1 MANGNMQGMGIM
13 TPTVSPA
20 QDSLPKLNIEPQQL
34 KQAADNLS
42 PETKEILDQHLTPG
56 LKIALSELLGTDVS
70 NTLAEIGPE
79 EPTVNIPVSIIAGAY
94 PAENIETSIQM
105 MGKDFASKRQKN
117 IPASPQ
123 GEMGGEPM
131 MASPQTNVPPKPT
144 VV

>member
-1 MANGNMQGMGIM
+1 MANGNMQGMGM
-13 TPTVSPA
+13 MAPGAMPTQNTSPRI
-20 QDSLPKLNIEPQQL
+20 NIEPQQL

-42 PETKEILDQHLTPG
+42 PETKEILEQHLTPG

-105 MGKDFASKRQKN
+105 MGKDFASKRKNN

-123 GEMGGEPM
+123 GEMGGGPM
-131 MASPQTNVPPKPT
+131 MDSPQTNVTPMP
-144 VV
+144 VA

>member
-1 MANGNMQGMGIM
+1 MQGMGIM
-13 TPTVSPA
+13 PPTVSPA

-94 PAENIETSIQM
+94 PSDNVQDSVRMMAQDFKSKTQQSIP
-105 MGKDFASKRQKN
+105 S
-117 IPASPQ
+117 SPQ
-123 GEMGGEPM
+123 GGLGGEPM
-131 MASPQTNVPPKPT
+131 KASPQTNVPPSPMPT
-144 VV
+144 GMV

>member
-1 MANGNMQGMGIM
+1 MANGNMQGMGM
-13 TPTVSPA
+13 MAPGAMPTQNTSPRI
-20 QDSLPKLNIEPQQL
+20 NIEPQQL

-42 PETKEILDQHLTPG
+42 PETKEILEQHLTPG

-70 NTLAEIGPE
+70 NTLSEIGPE

-105 MGKDFASKRQKN
+105 MGKDFASKRKNN

-123 GEMGGEPM
+123 GEMGGGPM
-131 MASPQTNVPPKPT
+131 MAARQTNVPPVP
-144 VV
+144 VA

>member
-1 MANGNMQGMGIM
+1 MANGNMQGMGM
-13 TPTVSPA
+13 MAPGAMPTQNTSPRI
-20 QDSLPKLNIEPQQL
+20 NIEPQQL

-105 MGKDFASKRQKN
+105 MGKDFASKRKNN

-123 GEMGGEPM
+123 GEMGGGPM
-131 MASPQTNVPPKPT
+131 MDSPQTNVPPMPMA
-144 VV
+144 

>member
-1 MANGNMQGMGIM
+1 MANGNMQGMGM
-13 TPTVSPA
+13 MAPGAMPTQNTSPRI
-20 QDSLPKLNIEPQQL
+20 NIEPQQL

-42 PETKEILDQHLTPG
+42 PETKEILEQHLTPG

-105 MGKDFASKRQKN
+105 MGKDFASKRKNN

-123 GEMGGEPM
+123 GEMGGGPM
-131 MASPQTNVPPKPT
+131 MDSPQTNVPPMPMA
-144 VV
+144 

>member
-1 MANGNMQGMGIM
+1 MANGNMQGMGM
-13 TPTVSPA
+13 MAPGAMPTQNTSPRI
-20 QDSLPKLNIEPQQL
+20 NIEPQQL

-42 PETKEILDQHLTPG
+42 PETKEILEQHLTPG

-105 MGKDFASKRQKN
+105 MGKDFASKRKNN

-123 GEMGGEPM
+123 GEMGGGPM
-131 MASPQTNVPPKPT
+131 MDSPQTNVPPMP
-144 VV
+144 VA

>member
-1 MANGNMQGMGIM
+1 MQGMGM
-13 TPTVSPA
+13 MAPGAMPTQNTSPRI
-20 QDSLPKLNIEPQQL
+20 NIEPQQL

-42 PETKEILDQHLTPG
+42 PETKEILEQHLTPG

-105 MGKDFASKRQKN
+105 MGKDFASKRKNN

-123 GEMGGEPM
+123 GEMGGGPM
-131 MASPQTNVPPKPT
+131 MDSPQTNVPPMPMA
-144 VV
+144 

>member
-1 MANGNMQGMGIM
+1 MQGMGM
-13 TPTVSPA
+13 MAPGAMPTQNTSPRI
-20 QDSLPKLNIEPQQL
+20 NIEPQQL

-42 PETKEILDQHLTPG
+42 PETKEILEQHLTPG

-94 PAENIETSIQM
+94 PAQNIETSIEM
-105 MGKDFASKRQKN
+105 MGKDFASKRKNN

-123 GEMGGEPM
+123 GEMGGGPM
-131 MASPQTNVPPKPT
+131 MDSPQTNVPPMPMA
-144 VV
+144 

>member
-1 MANGNMQGMGIM
+1 MGMMAPGAM
-13 TPTVSPA
+13 PTQNTSPRI
-20 QDSLPKLNIEPQQL
+20 NIEPQQL

-42 PETKEILDQHLTPG
+42 PETKEILEQHLTPG

-105 MGKDFASKRQKN
+105 MGKDFASKRKNN

-123 GEMGGEPM
+123 GEMGGGPM
-131 MASPQTNVPPKPT
+131 MDSPQTNVPPMPMA
-144 VV
+144 

>member
-1 MANGNMQGMGIM
+1 MANGNMQGMGM
-13 TPTVSPA
+13 MAPGAMPTQNTSPRI
-20 QDSLPKLNIEPQQL
+20 NIEPQQL

-42 PETKEILDQHLTPG
+42 PETKEILEQHLTPG

-70 NTLAEIGPE
+70 NTLAEIGPK

-105 MGKDFASKRQKN
+105 MGKDFASKRKNN

-123 GEMGGEPM
+123 GEMGGGPM
-131 MASPQTNVPPKPT
+131 MDSPQTNVPPMP
-144 VV
+144 VA

>member
-1 MANGNMQGMGIM
+1 MANGNMQGMGM
-13 TPTVSPA
+13 MAPGAMPTQNTSPRI
-20 QDSLPKLNIEPQQL
+20 NIEPQQL

-42 PETKEILDQHLTPG
+42 PETKEILEQHLTPG

-105 MGKDFASKRQKN
+105 MGKDFASKRKNN

-123 GEMGGEPM
+123 GEMGGGPM
-131 MASPQTNVPPKPT
+131 MDSPQTNVPPMPIA
-144 VV
+144 

>member
-1 MANGNMQGMGIM
+1 MANGNMQGMGM
-13 TPTVSPA
+13 MAPGAMPTQNTSPRI
-20 QDSLPKLNIEPQQL
+20 NIEPQQL

-42 PETKEILDQHLTPG
+42 PETKEILEQHLTPG

-105 MGKDFASKRQKN
+105 MGKDFASKRKNN

>member
-1 MANGNMQGMGIM
+1 MANGNMQGMGM
-13 TPTVSPA
+13 MAPGAMPTQNTSPRI
-20 QDSLPKLNIEPQQL
+20 NIEPQQL

-42 PETKEILDQHLTPG
+42 PETKEILEQHLTPG

-105 MGKDFASKRQKN
+105 MGKDFASKRKNN
-117 IPASPQ
+117 IPVSPQ
-123 GEMGGEPM
+123 GEMGGGPM
-131 MASPQTNVPPKPT
+131 MDSPQTNVPPMPMA
-144 VV
+144 

>member
-1 MANGNMQGMGIM
+1 MANGNMQGMGM
-13 TPTVSPA
+13 MAPGAMPTQNTSPRI
-20 QDSLPKLNIEPQQL
+20 NIEPQQL

-42 PETKEILDQHLTPG
+42 PETKEILEQHLTPG

-94 PAENIETSIQM
+94 PAQNIETSIEM
-105 MGKDFASKRQKN
+105 MGKDFASKRKNN

-123 GEMGGEPM
+123 GEMGGGPM
-131 MASPQTNVPPKPT
+131 MDSPQTNVPPMPMA
-144 VV
+144 

>member
-1 MANGNMQGMGIM
+1 MQGMGM
-13 TPTVSPA
+13 MAPGAMPTQNTSPRI
-20 QDSLPKLNIEPQQL
+20 NIEPQQL

-42 PETKEILDQHLTPG
+42 PETKEILELHLTPG

-105 MGKDFASKRQKN
+105 MGKDFASKRKNN

-123 GEMGGEPM
+123 GEMGGGPM
-131 MASPQTNVPPKPT
+131 MDSPQTNVPPMPMA
-144 VV
+144 

>member
-1 MANGNMQGMGIM
+1 MQGMGM
-13 TPTVSPA
+13 MAPGAMPTQNTSPRI
-20 QDSLPKLNIEPQQL
+20 NIEPQQL

-42 PETKEILDQHLTPG
+42 PETKEILEQHLTPG

-105 MGKDFASKRQKN
+105 MGKDFASKRKNN

-123 GEMGGEPM
+123 GEMGGGPM
-131 MASPQTNVPPKPT
+131 MDSPQTNVPPMPIA
-144 VV
+144 

>member
-1 MANGNMQGMGIM
+1 MANGNMQGMGMM
-13 TPTVSPA
+13 TPGAMPTQNTSPRI
-20 QDSLPKLNIEPQQL
+20 NIEPQQL

-42 PETKEILDQHLTPG
+42 PETKEILEQHLTPG

-105 MGKDFASKRQKN
+105 MGKDFASKRKNN

-123 GEMGGEPM
+123 GEMGGGPM
-131 MASPQTNVPPKPT
+131 MDSPQTNVPPMP
-144 VV
+144 VA

>member
-1 MANGNMQGMGIM
+1 MQGMGM
-13 TPTVSPA
+13 MAPGAMPTQNTSPRI
-20 QDSLPKLNIEPQQL
+20 NIEPQQL

-42 PETKEILDQHLTPG
+42 PETKEILEQHLTPG

-105 MGKDFASKRQKN
+105 MGKDFASKRKNN

-123 GEMGGEPM
+123 GEMGGGPM
-131 MASPQTNVPPKPT
+131 MDSPQTNVPPMP
-144 VV
+144 VA